1 MLSLKSNMEEVK
13 VYISDYSSLFN
24 QFDKND
30 ITDELATYIENRCSR
45 LKNKEM
51 VIKFISSNTISEGD
65 KDKLVDAMRSHF
77 GLEIKYNLI
86 ESKRRNLT
94 NLVLMLVGL
103 LILIFKNILPLLN
116 TLFDILDI
124 FACFIIWES
133 AYNLLFTDN
142 ESDVKIARAKKI
154 SNAKI
159 EFIID

>member
-1 MLSLKSNMEEVK
+1 MEEVK
-13 VYISDYSSLFN
+13 VYINDYDSLFN
-24 QFDKND
+24 VFDKND
-30 ITDELATYIENRCSR
+30 ISEELATYIENRCSR
-45 LKNKEM
+45 IKNSEM
-51 VIKFISSNTISEGD
+51 VIKFISNKTISDKD
-65 KDKLVDAMRSHF
+65 KDKLVDALRSHF
-77 GLEIKYNLI
+77 GLQIKYNLI

-94 NLVLMLVGL
+94 NLVLMLIGL
-103 LILIFKNILPLLN
+103 LILIFKNILPLLD

-142 ESDVKIARAKKI
+142 ESDINIRRAKKI

>member
-1 MLSLKSNMEEVK
+1 MEEIK
-13 VYISDYSSLFN
+13 VYINDYDSLFN
-24 QFDKND
+24 VFDKND
-30 ITDELATYIENRCSR
+30 ISEELAIYIENRCSR

-51 VIKFISSNTISEGD
+51 VIKFISNKTISDKD
-65 KDKLVDAMRSHF
+65 KDKLLDALRSHF

-94 NLVLMLVGL
+94 NLVLMLIGL
-103 LILIFKNILPLLN
+103 LILIFKNILPLLD

-142 ESDVKIARAKKI
+142 ESDINIRRAKKI

>member
-1 MLSLKSNMEEVK
+1 MEEIK
-13 VYISDYSSLFN
+13 VYINDYDSLFN
-24 QFDKND
+24 VFDKND
-30 ITDELATYIENRCSR
+30 ISEELATYIENRCSR
-45 LKNKEM
+45 IKNSEM
-51 VIKFISSNTISEGD
+51 VIKFISNKTISDKD
-65 KDKLVDAMRSHF
+65 KDKLVDALRSHF

-103 LILIFKNILPLLN
+103 LILIFKNILPLLD

-142 ESDVKIARAKKI
+142 ESDINIRRAKKI
-154 SNAKI
+154 SNSKI

>member
-1 MLSLKSNMEEVK
+1 MEEVK
-13 VYISDYSSLFN
+13 VYINDYDSLFN
-24 QFDKND
+24 VFDKND
-30 ITDELATYIENRCSR
+30 ISEELATYIENRCSR
-45 LKNKEM
+45 IKNSEM
-51 VIKFISSNTISEGD
+51 VIKFISNKTISDKD
-65 KDKLVDAMRSHF
+65 KDKLVDALRSHF

-94 NLVLMLVGL
+94 NLVLMLIGL
-103 LILIFKNILPLLN
+103 LILIFKNILPLLD

-142 ESDVKIARAKKI
+142 ESDINIRRAKKI
-154 SNAKI
+154 SNSKI

>member
-1 MLSLKSNMEEVK
+1 MEEVK
-13 VYISDYSSLFN
+13 VYINDYDSLFN
-24 QFDKND
+24 VFDKND
-30 ITDELATYIENRCSR
+30 ISEELATYIENRCSR
-45 LKNKEM
+45 IKNSEM
-51 VIKFISSNTISEGD
+51 VIKFISNKTISDKD
-65 KDKLVDAMRSHF
+65 KDKLVDALRSHF

-103 LILIFKNILPLLN
+103 LILIFKNILPLVH

-142 ESDVKIARAKKI
+142 ESDINIRRTKKI
-154 SNAKI
+154 SNSKI

>member
-1 MLSLKSNMEEVK
+1 MEEVK
-13 VYISDYSSLFN
+13 VYINDYDSLFN
-24 QFDKND
+24 VFDKND
-30 ITDELATYIENRCSR
+30 ISEELATYIENRCSR
-45 LKNKEM
+45 IKNSEM
-51 VIKFISSNTISEGD
+51 VIKFISNKTISDKD
-65 KDKLVDAMRSHF
+65 KDKLVDALRSHF

-103 LILIFKNILPLLN
+103 LILIFKNILPLLD

-142 ESDVKIARAKKI
+142 ESDINIRRAKKI

>member
-1 MLSLKSNMEEVK
+1 MEEIK
-13 VYISDYSSLFN
+13 VYINDYDSLFN
-24 QFDKND
+24 VFDKND
-30 ITDELATYIENRCSR
+30 ISEELAIYIENRCSR

-51 VIKFISSNTISEGD
+51 VIKFISNKTISDKD
-65 KDKLVDAMRSHF
+65 KDKLLDALRSHF

-86 ESKRRNLT
+86 ESKRINLT
-94 NLVLMLVGL
+94 NLLLMLIWL
-103 LILIFKNILPLLN
+103 LILIFKNILPLLD

-142 ESDVKIARAKKI
+142 ESDINIRRAKKI

>member
-1 MLSLKSNMEEVK
+1 MEEVK
-13 VYISDYSSLFN
+13 VYINDYDSLFN
-24 QFDKND
+24 VFDKND
-30 ITDELATYIENRCSR
+30 ISEELATYIENRCSR
-45 LKNKEM
+45 IKNSEM
-51 VIKFISSNTISEGD
+51 VIKFISNKTISDKD
-65 KDKLVDAMRSHF
+65 KDKLVDALRSHF

-94 NLVLMLVGL
+94 NLVLMLIGL
-103 LILIFKNILPLLN
+103 LILIFKNILPLLD

-133 AYNLLFTDN
+133 AYILLFTDN
-142 ESDVKIARAKKI
+142 ESDINIRRAKKI

>member
-1 MLSLKSNMEEVK
+1 MEEVK
-13 VYISDYSSLFN
+13 VYINDYDSLFN
-24 QFDKND
+24 VFDKND
-30 ITDELATYIENRCSR
+30 ISEELATYIENRCSR
-45 LKNKEM
+45 IKNSEM
-51 VIKFISSNTISEGD
+51 VIKFISNKTISDKDKD
-65 KDKLVDAMRSHF
+65 KDKLVDALRSHF

-103 LILIFKNILPLLN
+103 LILIFKNILPLLD

-142 ESDVKIARAKKI
+142 ESDINIRRAKKI

>member
-1 MLSLKSNMEEVK
+1 MEEVK
-13 VYISDYSSLFN
+13 VYVNDYNCLFN
-24 QFDKND
+24 AFDKND
-30 ITDELATYIENRCSR
+30 ISDELAVYIENRCSR
-45 LKNKEM
+45 LKNKKM
-51 VIKFISSNTISEGD
+51 VIRFISNNNISDRD
-65 KDKLVDAMRSHF
+65 KDKLIDALRSHF
-77 GLEIKYNLI
+77 GLNIKYNLI
-86 ESKRRNLT
+86 ESKRRNIT

-142 ESDVKIARAKKI
+142 ESDINIRRAKKI

>member
-1 MLSLKSNMEEVK
+1 MEEVK
-13 VYISDYSSLFN
+13 VYINDYDSLFN
-24 QFDKND
+24 VFDKND
-30 ITDELATYIENRCSR
+30 ISEELATYIENRCSR
-45 LKNKEM
+45 IKNSEM
-51 VIKFISSNTISEGD
+51 VIKFISNKTISDKD
-65 KDKLVDAMRSHF
+65 KDKLVDALRSHF

-94 NLVLMLVGL
+94 NLVLMLIGL
-103 LILIFKNILPLLN
+103 LILIFKNILPLLD

-142 ESDVKIARAKKI
+142 ESDINIRRAKKI

>member
-1 MLSLKSNMEEVK
+1 MEEIK
-13 VYISDYSSLFN
+13 VYINDYDSLFN
-24 QFDKND
+24 VFDKND
-30 ITDELATYIENRCSR
+30 ISEELAIYIENRCSR

-51 VIKFISSNTISEGD
+51 VIKFISNKTISDKD
-65 KDKLVDAMRSHF
+65 KDKLLDALRSHF

-103 LILIFKNILPLLN
+103 LILIFKNILPLLD

-142 ESDVKIARAKKI
+142 ESDINIRRAKKI

>member
-1 MLSLKSNMEEVK
+1 MEEVK
-13 VYISDYSSLFN
+13 VYINDYDSLFN
-24 QFDKND
+24 VFDKND
-30 ITDELATYIENRCSR
+30 ISEELATYIENRCSR
-45 LKNKEM
+45 IKNSEM
-51 VIKFISSNTISEGD
+51 VIKFISNKTISDKD
-65 KDKLVDAMRSHF
+65 KDKLVDALRSHF

-103 LILIFKNILPLLN
+103 LILIFKNILPLLD

-142 ESDVKIARAKKI
+142 ESDINIRRAKKI
-154 SNAKI
+154 SNSKI

>member
-1 MLSLKSNMEEVK
+1 MEEVK
-13 VYISDYSSLFN
+13 VYVNDYNCLFN
-24 QFDKND
+24 VFDKND
-30 ITDELATYIENRCSR
+30 ISDELAVYIENRCSR
-45 LKNKEM
+45 LKNKKM
-51 VIKFISSNTISEGD
+51 VIRFISNNNISDRD
-65 KDKLVDAMRSHF
+65 KDKLIDALRSHF
-77 GLEIKYNLI
+77 GLNIKYNLI
-86 ESKRRNLT
+86 ESKRRNIT

-142 ESDVKIARAKKI
+142 ESDINIRRAKKI